1 MILIIYNKI
10 IIIINNPTI
19 IVTWNIFSTI
29 LKHFRFSE
37 LDLGTK
43 GKAAPIPDSLDGT
56 GGQTDSRT
64 PPSVRLPLREKHA
77 SKDGVL

>member
-1 MILIIYNKI
+1 MILIIYNKT
-10 IIIINNPTI
+10 IIINNHTI

-64 PPSVRLPLREKHA
+64 QPSVRLPLREKHA
-77 SKDGVL
+77 SKDGAL